1 WLGPQHPPLAPLLYG
16 AVAGA
21 LGVHLKLLRLV
32 DLAFG
37 CGTVVATF
45 LVFELL
51 YDRRH
56 ALIAALLLLASPL
69 FVRIAT
75 AATNDMPLTFFFVAA
90 LLAALRLE
98 RSERDAAALLLGVL
112 VGLGLLV
119 KYTMLLVLPVL
130 VVLAWQLGRLPLA
143 RRCAPLVLATALAFL
158 LVWLD

>member
-1 WLGPQHPPLAPLLYG
+1 
-16 AVAGA
+16 
-21 LGVHLKLLRLV
+21 
-32 DLAFG
+32 
-37 CGTVVATF
+37 
-45 LVFELL
+45 
-51 YDRRH
+51 

-130 VVLAWQLGRLPLA
+130 VVLACQPGRLPLA

-158 LVWLD
+158 LVWLDQAYAIGVLGAQQARLGRLAGVTSRHPFFALDAIFSKMPSALGVAVLPWTLVGAL